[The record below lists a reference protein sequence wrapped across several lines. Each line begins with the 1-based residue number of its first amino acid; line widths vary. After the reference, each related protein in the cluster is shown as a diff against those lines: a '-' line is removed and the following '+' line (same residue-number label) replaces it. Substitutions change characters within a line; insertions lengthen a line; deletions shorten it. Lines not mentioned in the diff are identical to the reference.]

1 MTSFKNLK
9 IEINETQ
16 PTDVV
21 LEELERLG
29 YKPLNIQAIKERH
42 KWLVA
47 DCTGDVLGWE
57 DASILSD
64 SHYKTITLGQIK
76 GM

>member
-1 MTSFKNLK
+1 MFLRNLK

-16 PTDVV
+16 PIDVV

-29 YKPLNIQAIKERH
+29 YKPLNKQAVNEWN

-47 DCTGDVLGWE
+47 DCNGGIDGWNNGAILGR
-57 DASILSD
+57 SY
-64 SHYKTITLGQIK
+64 YKTTTLEQIK
-76 GM
+76 EM